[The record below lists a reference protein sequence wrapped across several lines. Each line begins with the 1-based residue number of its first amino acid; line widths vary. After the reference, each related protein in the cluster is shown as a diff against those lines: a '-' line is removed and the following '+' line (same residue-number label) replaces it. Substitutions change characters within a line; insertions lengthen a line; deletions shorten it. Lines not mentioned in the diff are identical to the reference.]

1 MLLELSVRDLG
12 VIDEVAIVLGDGMTA
27 LTGETGAGKTLV
39 VQAIDLL
46 TGGRA
51 DPVLVRPGA
60 EEACVEGRFLDAAGD
75 EVLLRRVVPASGRSR
90 AYIDGHMATAT
101 ALADVGR
108 DLVDLHG
115 QHAHQS
121 LLAAAVQRSALD
133 RYGAVDLAPLR
144 EARRHAAEL
153 ADRLRSLG
161 GDERAR
167 RHEIDLLRFQ
177 LAEIAAVHLDD
188 LDEEARLEELED
200 GLAEAVSYREAAAE
214 AHAVLADDDGVAD
227 QVGHVVARLAGRRPF
242 AAVEGR
248 LRSVAA
254 DLDDIAAELRSAEDR
269 IVDDPE
275 RLAEVRARRQLI
287 RDLCRKY
294 GDDIGAVIAFA
305 DEAATRLGELERHD
319 VLAAE
324 LEEAM
329 VAADQAVVEA
339 AEVVAATRRRAAPR
353 LAADVV
359 ALLPELALPRARLD
373 VAVDGADPAD
383 EVTFTFDADGD
394 GAALPLSKVASGG
407 ELARVML
414 ALRLVL
420 TAGPPTLVFDEVDA
434 GIGGQAAVA
443 VGRSLG
449 ALAADHQVL
458 VVTHLAQVAAH
469 ADHHLVVAKADGPG
483 GRVRSTVEAVDSEAR
498 VVELSRMLGGRPDS
512 ASGREHAAELLST
525 AAAGR
530 RDAS

>member
-12 VIDEVAIVLGDGMTA
+12 VIDDVTIVFGEGMTA
-27 LTGETGAGKTLV
+27 LTGETGAGKTLI

-51 DPVLVRPGA
+51 DPVMVRPGA
-60 EEACVEGRFLDAAGD
+60 EEASVEGRFLDTAGE
-75 EVLLRRVVPASGRSR
+75 EVLVRRVVPGAGRSR

-101 ALADVGR
+101 ALAEAGR

-133 RYGAVDLAPLR
+133 RYGTVDLAPLR
-144 EARRHAAEL
+144 DARRHVGEL
-153 ADRLRSLG
+153 AERLRSLG

-177 LAEIAAVHLDD
+177 VAEIAAAHLEDV
-188 LDEEARLEELED
+188 DEESRLEELED
-200 GLAEAVSYREAAAE
+200 ELAEAVSHREAVAG
-214 AHAVLADDDGVAD
+214 AHAVLVEDDGVAD
-227 QVGHVVARLAGRRPF
+227 RIGQVVALLAGRRPF
-242 AAVEGR
+242 SAIESR
-248 LRSVAA
+248 LRSVTA

-269 IVDDPE
+269 IVDDPQ

-294 GDDIGAVIAFA
+294 GDDVGGVMAFA
-305 DEAATRLGELERHD
+305 DEAATRVSDLERHEA
-319 VLAAE
+319 LAAE
-324 LEEAM
+324 LETAM
-329 VAADQAVVEA
+329 AAADAAVAAAAAAVA
-339 AEVVAATRRRAAPR
+339 RARRRAAPR
-353 LAADVV
+353 LAAAV
-359 ALLPELALPRARLD
+359 AAQLPDLAMPRARLG
-373 VAVDGADPAD
+373 VVVDGPDPAD
-383 EVTFTFDADGD
+383 DVTFTFDADGD

-414 ALRLVL
+414 AMRLVL

-443 VGRSLG
+443 VGRSLA
-449 ALAADHQVL
+449 ALAGDHQVL

-469 ADHHLVVAKADGPG
+469 ADHHLVVTKADGPS
-483 GRVRSTVEAVDSEAR
+483 GRVRSTVEAVEADAR
-498 VVELSRMLGGRPDS
+498 VVELSRMLGGRPES
-512 ASGREHAAELLST
+512 ASGREHAAELLS
-525 AAAGR
+525 AAA
-530 RDAS
+530 RDGS

>member
-1 MLLELSVRDLG
+1 
-12 VIDEVAIVLGDGMTA
+12 
-27 LTGETGAGKTLV
+27 
-39 VQAIDLL
+39 
-46 TGGRA
+46 
-51 DPVLVRPGA
+51 
-60 EEACVEGRFLDAAGD
+60 
-75 EVLLRRVVPASGRSR
+75 
-90 AYIDGHMATAT
+90 
-101 ALADVGR
+101 
-108 DLVDLHG
+108 
-115 QHAHQS
+115 
-121 LLAAAVQRSALD
+121 
-133 RYGAVDLAPLR
+133 
-144 EARRHAAEL
+144 
-153 ADRLRSLG
+153 
-161 GDERAR
+161 
-167 RHEIDLLRFQ
+167 LLRFQ

-339 AEVVAATRRRAAPR
+339 AAVVAATRRRAAPR